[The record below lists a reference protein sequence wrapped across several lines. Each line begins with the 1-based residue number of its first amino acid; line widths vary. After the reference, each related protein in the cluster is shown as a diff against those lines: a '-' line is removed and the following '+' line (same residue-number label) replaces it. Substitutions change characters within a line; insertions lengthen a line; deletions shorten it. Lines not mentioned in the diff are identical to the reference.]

1 MAALVAAKRCA
12 APRLAGAAAQPTS
25 DPVTRTG
32 GSVERSAPFAGALLR
47 VAPNAFAAALG
58 LMGLAGVWRTMAQY
72 YDAPGAVADAIS
84 AMAALLWLVL
94 CAGYAARIAR
104 DPGIVPDH
112 VRDPVQSP
120 FVMLPVLVLL
130 LLTTTGLAPHAQ
142 EAAKVVFVVALA
154 GSALLGA
161 AILGQWLVGEVD
173 ARRAHPGYF
182 MAALGPGLLGAQGA
196 AVFGMRS
203 LGWLC
208 MGLGIVGWLTIG
220 SVVFDRLMF
229 RPILPVGLLPTLVIE
244 IAPPAVAA
252 TAYLGLTGNRIDPIV
267 LGLAGYGLM
276 MVLMQLRFVPLYR
289 RVPVFP
295 GYWAFTFSWAAV
307 CGVAVRW
314 IAIQRPD
321 GERLLAWLATAVIT
335 AFIAFMVAVSI
346 RALARE

>member
-1 MAALVAAKRCA
+1 
-12 APRLAGAAAQPTS
+12 
-25 DPVTRTG
+25 
-32 GSVERSAPFAGALLR
+32 
-47 VAPNAFAAALG
+47 
-58 LMGLAGVWRTMAQY
+58 
-72 YDAPGAVADAIS
+72 
-84 AMAALLWLVL
+84 
-94 CAGYAARIAR
+94 
-104 DPGIVPDH
+104 
-112 VRDPVQSP
+112 
-120 FVMLPVLVLL
+120 
-130 LLTTTGLAPHAQ
+130 
-142 EAAKVVFVVALA
+142 
-154 GSALLGA
+154 
-161 AILGQWLVGEVD
+161 
-173 ARRAHPGYF
+173 
-182 MAALGPGLLGAQGA
+182 
-196 AVFGMRS
+196 
-203 LGWLC
+203 
-208 MGLGIVGWLTIG
+208 
-220 SVVFDRLMF
+220 MF